1 VNSVESASGPAAGS
15 TAGLGQAH
23 HLVVLTGPSGVGKS
37 TVVARL
43 RADHPDI
50 WQSVSLTTRPP
61 RPGEVDGLHYFFTDD
76 AGFDARIAA
85 GDLLEWARFAGYR
98 YGTPRGPVV
107 DRLSAG
113 VPVLLEID
121 LEGARQVRQVMPR
134 ATLVFLAPPSWEVLA
149 ARLAGRGT
157 ESDEV
162 VAARLA
168 RASVEMA
175 AASEFDVI
183 MINEDVRTVCEQLVA
198 LLRPTV

>member
-1 VNSVESASGPAAGS
+1 MNPVESAGATPGAS
-15 TAGLGQAH
+15 QAQ

-61 RPGEVDGLHYFFTDD
+61 RPGEVEGLHYFFTDD
-76 AGFDARIAA
+76 AGFDAQIAA
-85 GDLLEWARFAGYR
+85 GGLLEWARFSGYR
-98 YGTPRGPVV
+98 YGTPKGPVV
-107 DRLSAG
+107 QRLSAG

-121 LEGARQVRQVMPR
+121 LEGARQVRTVMPK

-162 VAARLA
+162 VAARLERA
-168 RASVEMA
+168 RVEIA
-175 AASEFDVI
+175 AATEFDVV
-183 MINEDVRTVCEQLVA
+183 MINEDVKTVCDQLVA
-198 LLRPTV
+198 LLRPTP